1 MRKRLRCTLLQ
12 LIGAAAPAQGWSGS
26 ARGGGGAPTLEA
38 LAAPA
43 GGVSGWAGWAS
54 KWKGRSGRGLAV
66 WRRWSVG
73 QVGLERRGGGR
84 GGAGRGWGSIRRLQP
99 ENGQVNH
106 AFVAAAPFPSSR
118 RLHFLYIRLHSRIP
132 ERR

>member
-1 MRKRLRCTLLQ
+1 MRKRLRCPPPTLHSV
-12 LIGAAAPAQGWSGS
+12 ATH
-26 ARGGGGAPTLEA
+26 RGGGTRTGVERQCQGRRRCPHFGGAGCP
-38 LAAPA
+38 
-43 GGVSGWAGWAS
+43 
-54 KWKGRSGRGLAV
+54 
-66 WRRWSVG
+66 
-73 QVGLERRGGGR
+73 